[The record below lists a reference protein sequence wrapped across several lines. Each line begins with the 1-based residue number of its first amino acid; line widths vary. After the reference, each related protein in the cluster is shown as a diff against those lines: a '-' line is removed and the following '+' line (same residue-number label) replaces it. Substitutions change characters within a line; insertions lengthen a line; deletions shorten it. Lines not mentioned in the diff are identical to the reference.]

1 MYKNILT
8 KKFFKDN
15 PVKDLTVQQFV
26 YAQIE
31 TPELSQIAS
40 DIVRSHDKRADE
52 ERERLLRE
60 SDPDILL
67 KMLRGKSD
75 PINHHIVFQK
85 VLEQEEVIIPRILG
99 MLKTSLNVVFIEN
112 AVKILANTGKDYSE
126 DLLKM
131 LDEIRSPYALSLTCI
146 TLGFIADEDAIPVLL
161 KKYNEFKSIFPGTV
175 AFIICGNANCVYP
188 VVYLI
193 SARLMASVAYF
204 NLAF

>member
-15 PVKDLTVQQFV
+15 LVKDLTVQQFV

-40 DIVRSHDKRADE
+40 DLVRRFDNRADE

-112 AVKILANTGKDYSE
+112 AVKILANTGKDYLE
-126 DLLKM
+126 DLLKI

-161 KKYNEFKSIFPGTV
+161 KKYNELKNLYPGETYEQ
-175 AFIICGNANCVYP
+175 GPLYG
-188 VVYLI
+188 LI
-193 SARLMASVAYF
+193 KLNERFY
-204 NLAF
+204 N